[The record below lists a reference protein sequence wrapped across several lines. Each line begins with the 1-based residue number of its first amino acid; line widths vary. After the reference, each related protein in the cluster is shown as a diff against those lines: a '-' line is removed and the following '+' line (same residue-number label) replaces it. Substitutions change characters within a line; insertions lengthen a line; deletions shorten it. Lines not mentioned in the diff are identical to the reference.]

1 MKTDWK
7 AAKRTAKKKGIMN
20 EKNRSMQSVTINIR
34 HAAARILLSLVVLT
48 APIMTMWGQEMNKK
62 FSMTTKMFVNELQAQ
77 QQAAGTHR
85 ASVRRLPDGRE
96 QPTPVD

>member
-1 MKTDWK
+1 MMMRKVITRIAMKP
-7 AAKRTAKKKGIMN
+7 AMRLA
-20 EKNRSMQSVTINIR
+20 VT
-34 HAAARILLSLVVLT
+34 VVMLT
-48 APIMTMWGQEMNKK
+48 ASVMTMWSQEMNKK
-62 FSMTTKMFVNELQAQ
+62 FSMTTKMFVSELQAQ